1 MNDVYMCFPLRGTIT
16 SPEMRKYADIFKKY
30 YPAESLDLMSFYSM
44 DGAIAIVEVLKRLG
58 RNVTRERFMAEID
71 KLKKL
76 EGGAGPGYISFS
88 PTDHRGMKFI
98 NLIGLVKQKEVIF
111 HNYPAAH

>member
-1 MNDVYMCFPLRGTIT
+1 M
-16 SPEMRKYADIFKKY
+16 
-30 YPAESLDLMSFYSM
+30 
-44 DGAIAIVEVLKRLG
+44 EVLKKLG

-98 NLIGLVKQKEVIF
+98 NLIGLVKQREVIF
-111 HNYPAAH
+111 QKYPVSHQ